1 MSHVALQRVVVRMLW
16 DPEFAERVRSQ
27 TPVALAGEDLT
38 AEEIGWLQKP
48 DPRAWRTDP
57 QRRARTL
64 HGLLEEFPASGVLV
78 ARHPRGIHFLDRFF
92 SSTTFHA
99 CVRDGASLALAF
111 GTYLAREVAAAV
123 EDPRVRALSG
133 IESEIAAFRRRAID
147 PADRLLPPG
156 IRLAPSCRLIAVP
169 SGAVALL
176 EEITRRTSTRNGGAP
191 ALIALGSP
199 GFGDL
204 PKELAFEG
212 ATALLRAGDGD
223 AIAVEELPD
232 ALAALLRFVESSSRS
247 RDALLAEARR
257 QGAVPGEDVEI
268 VDELLSDGTLLDR

>member
-1 MSHVALQRVVVRMLW
+1 MAHLALQRVIVRMLW

-27 TPVALAGEDLT
+27 ADVALAGEELT
-38 AEEIGWLQKP
+38 GEEIAWLKKP

-64 HGLLEEFPASGVLV
+64 HGLLEEFPASGLV
-78 ARHPRGIHFLDRFF
+78 AARHPRGVFFLDRFF

-111 GTYLAREVAAAV
+111 GTYMAREVAAAV

-133 IESEIAAFRRRAID
+133 IESEIAAFRRRVID
-147 PADRLLPPG
+147 PTDRMLPPG
-156 IRLAPSCRLIAVP
+156 IRLAPGCRLIAVP
-169 SGAVALL
+169 TGAVALL
-176 EEITRRTSTRNGGAP
+176 EEITSRMASKTGGAP

-204 PKELAFEG
+204 PASIGFES
-212 ATALLRAGDGD
+212 ATALLREDD
-223 AIAVEELPD
+223 QSRISVEELPD
-232 ALAALLRFVESSSRS
+232 ALAALLRSVESSPKTRE
-247 RDALLAEARR
+247 ALLAEARR
-257 QGAVPGEDVEI
+257 HGASPGEDAEI
-268 VDELLSDGTLLDR
+268 IEELVADRTLLPR